1 MWHRIFMNFRMMN
14 AISMSEKRRLTM
26 LKVVGAAVF
35 GWMVYVVVSTSLQ
48 SNLIKEWDHLA
59 GIPWMRATL
68 WDFYANALVLYL
80 WICYKERS
88 LGQRIVWLILTFL
101 LGSIATAGYWLIQLF
116 RLKPGEGLK
125 ELVGG
130 VHPQSY
136 L

>member
-1 MWHRIFMNFRMMN
+1 MR
-14 AISMSEKRRLTM
+14 EKGMLTV
-26 LKVVGAAVF
+26 LKVVGVAVF
-35 GWMVYVVVSTSLQ
+35 GWMVYIVVSTSLQ

-59 GIPWMRATL
+59 GIPWMLATL

-101 LGSIATAGYWLIQLF
+101 PGSIATAGYWLIQLF
-116 RLKPGEGLK
+116 RLKQGEGLK
-125 ELVGG
+125 GLVGG
-130 VHPQSY
+130 VHSQSY